1 MKYYF
6 AIGAMFKDEGPYLHE
21 WVAFHLARGAEHFY
35 LYDNGSSDNSLTVLE
50 PFIKRGE
57 VTLIHW
63 PAPITE
69 GSQTHAANDALRRA
83 KVESKWLTFIDI
95 DEFLFSP
102 KEHLPEILR
111 EYEDEVG
118 IEVNWV
124 CYGSSRRTSTPAGSV
139 RDSFLYRAP
148 LQWGRN
154 RQFKCIVKTE
164 AASEKRHS
172 DHLWNFSDRRRS
184 VNERREPLGRRHS
197 VSYRLERWLRNHFPQ
212 LHRRAS
218 WRLPLLLNPYFHIN
232 RPVSAERFRINHYIV
247 KSAQEYTEKKI
258 RHGQHR
264 DGAYSDAFFRYHDR
278 NEVYDPII
286 AELDQ
291 VS

>member
-6 AIGAMFKDEGPYLHE
+6 TIGAMFKDEGPYLHE
-21 WVAFHLARGAEHFY
+21 WATFHLDRGAEHLY

-50 PFIKRGE
+50 PFIKSGS
-57 VTLIHW
+57 VTLIDW
-63 PAPITE
+63 PVAITE

-83 KVESKWLTFIDI
+83 KAESRWLAFIDI

-102 KEHLPEILR
+102 TERLPELLQ

-118 IEVNWV
+118 LEVNWI
-124 CYGSSRRTSTPAGSV
+124 CYGSSGHTSTPAGSV

-148 LQWGRN
+148 LQWRRN
-154 RQFKCIVKTE
+154 RQFKCIVQTG
-164 AASEKRHS
+164 AAAEKRHK

-184 VNERREPLGRRHS
+184 VNERRELLGRQYS
-197 VSYRLERWLRNHFPQ
+197 FFYRVERWLRNHLPA
-212 LHRRAS
+212 LHRKAS

-232 RPVSAERFRINHYIV
+232 RPVSVDRLRINHYIV
-247 KSAQEYTEKKI
+247 KSAQEYAEKQI
-258 RHGQHR
+258 RHGRHR
-264 DGAYSDAFFRYHDR
+264 DGAYSDDFFRYHDR

-286 AELDQ
+286 ATAENPA
-291 VS
+291 